1 MIVEA
6 TGLTKTFASRTA
18 PVEALR
24 GIDLS
29 VADGEILGLLG
40 PNGAGKTTTIN
51 VLTTLLRPDSGQA
64 RVAGIDVLADP
75 AAVRPLIGL
84 TGQFAALDEQL
95 TARENLVLFG
105 RLFKLGTER
114 AKERAAQLL
123 DQFDLADAAD
133 RRTVTFSGGM
143 RRRLDLAA
151 SMIGDPKVLFLDEPT
166 TGLDP
171 RSRNMLWEIVQR
183 LRADGMTIILTTQY
197 LAEADELADRIV
209 VIDHGSVIAEGT
221 PGKLKEL
228 VGGSVCEV
236 SITGP
241 DHARVVRALE
251 TRWTVTHTPGTV
263 SVPAQGPQT
272 LFDVVRLLDTHSV
285 IPEDI
290 GLRHPTLDD
299 VFLALTG
306 DVAGDGEP
314 GSDHADREG
323 ADSAHA
329 DAGDAGARR

>member
-6 TGLTKTFASRTA
+6 TGLRKTFASRKA

-29 VADGEILGLLG
+29 VDEGEIVGLLG
-40 PNGAGKTTTIN
+40 PNGAGKTTTIH
-51 VLTTLLRPDSGQA
+51 VLTTLLRPDAGQV
-64 RVAGIDVLADP
+64 RIAGIDVLADP

-105 RLFKLGTER
+105 RLFKLGTAR
-114 AKERAAQLL
+114 AKERATQLL

-171 RSRNMLWEIVQR
+171 RSRNTLWEIVQR
-183 LRADGMTIILTTQY
+183 LRDDGMTIILTTQY

-209 VIDHGSVIAEGT
+209 VIDHGAVIAEGT

-228 VGGSVCEV
+228 VGGSVCEISV
-236 SITGP
+236 SGA

-251 TRWTVTHTPGTV
+251 SRWTVTHTPDTV
-263 SVPAQGPQT
+263 SVPADGPAT
-272 LFDVVRLLDTHSV
+272 LFDVVRILDGHSV
-285 IPEDI
+285 IPDDV

-314 GSDHADREG
+314 EKD
-323 ADSAHA
+323 
-329 DAGDAGARR
+329 DAESRR

>member
-6 TGLTKTFASRTA
+6 TGLRKTFASRKA

-29 VADGEILGLLG
+29 VDEGEIVGLLG
-40 PNGAGKTTTIN
+40 PNGAGKTTTIH
-51 VLTTLLRPDSGQA
+51 VLTTLLRPDAGQV
-64 RVAGIDVLADP
+64 RIAGIDVLADP

-105 RLFKLGTER
+105 RLFKLGTAR
-114 AKERAAQLL
+114 AKERATQLL

-171 RSRNMLWEIVQR
+171 RSRNTLWEIVQR
-183 LRADGMTIILTTQY
+183 LRDDGMTIILTTQY
-197 LAEADELADRIV
+197 LAEADELGLTLPLSAAVAQLWD
-209 VIDHGSVIAEGT
+209 DTAT
-221 PGKLKEL
+221 TL
-228 VGGSVCEV
+228 
-236 SITGP
+236 GP
-241 DHARVVRALE
+241 DADFTAVIQPIERAAGV
-251 TRWTVTHTPGTV
+251 TVESAPVTP
-263 SVPAQGPQT
+263 PPQ
-272 LFDVVRLLDTHSV
+272 R
-285 IPEDI
+285 
-290 GLRHPTLDD
+290 
-299 VFLALTG
+299 
-306 DVAGDGEP
+306 
-314 GSDHADREG
+314 
-323 ADSAHA
+323 
-329 DAGDAGARR
+329 